1 MPRKKGRGLSLVR
14 TSGGLEI
21 GERLG
26 LCICAHTRVFMRGGR
41 GGGCGARDARIKKRL
56 VEIKALLQSLPAGL
70 WLTRMTNPSFITL
83 R

>member
-21 GERLG
+21 GERFG

-41 GGGCGARDARIKKRL
+41 GG
-56 VEIKALLQSLPAGL
+56 AGPG
-70 WLTRMTNPSFITL
+70 MHVL
-83 R
+83 RND